1 MYSARTKRTA
11 EVIVVKVNDTVHL
24 LRFTSAA
31 RAQTAAEI
39 IVGLAFAP
47 FASSYSNSSSSS
59 SYNARVAS
67 KESAA
72 QLSTNDDGVD
82 SSQDASHEVSNCVLS
97 MRS

>member
-24 LRFTSAA
+24 LRFASAA
-31 RAQTAAEI
+31 RAQTAADI

-47 FASSYSNSSSSS
+47 FASSYSSSSSS
-59 SYNARVAS
+59 SSHNACVAS
-67 KESAA
+67 KKSTA

-82 SSQDASHEVSNCVLS
+82 SSQDASHEVRNCSLPL
-97 MRS
+97 RS